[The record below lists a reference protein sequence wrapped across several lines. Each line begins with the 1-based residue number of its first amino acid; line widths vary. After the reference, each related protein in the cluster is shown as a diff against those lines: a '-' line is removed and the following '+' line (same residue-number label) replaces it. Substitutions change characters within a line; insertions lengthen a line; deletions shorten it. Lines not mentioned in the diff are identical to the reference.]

1 MLPAAVC
8 LAGLLAGCPD
18 NKAADAAATGTPES
32 ASASAAPPAAA
43 SAEATTTAAAV
54 VPTASAAP
62 TADATAAAATASAA
76 GSAKAAAGAP
86 SGTAAAG
93 EKTFDCGAKGQK
105 ACPMQG
111 WMKSVMGAAAQ
122 SGDGQKLAAA
132 LATVASKPVPGY
144 GQWVAIS
151 NDGVAK
157 AKAGDIEGAKKTCEK
172 CHALYKDKYK
182 KTMRD
187 RPW

>member
-32 ASASAAPPAAA
+32 ASASAPPPAAA

-62 TADATAAAATASAA
+62 TADATAAATASAA
-76 GSAKAAAGAP
+76 GSAKAAAAAP

-122 SGDGQKLAAA
+122 SGDGQKLASA
-132 LATVASKPVPGY
+132 LATVASKPVPGF